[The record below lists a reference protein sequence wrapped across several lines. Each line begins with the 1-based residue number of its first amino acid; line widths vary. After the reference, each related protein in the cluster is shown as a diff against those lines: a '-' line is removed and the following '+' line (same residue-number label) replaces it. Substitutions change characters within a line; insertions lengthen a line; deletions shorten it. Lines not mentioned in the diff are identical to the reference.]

1 MKTLK
6 IRYIGPPG
14 QAFGDMVLNGIR
26 EADPENEIEAGLEPG
41 EEYTLPHEI
50 AIRVIETNAQFEFVD
65 PPTALTDMTVAQL
78 DQLAEEG
85 EVEDYPKSGSKADKV
100 AALTAAEGS

>member
-41 EEYTLPHEI
+41 EEYT
-50 AIRVIETNAQFEFVD
+50 
-65 PPTALTDMTVAQL
+65 PTALTDMTVAQL